1 MCGLQLKRS
10 DGRQMKR
17 HPALVP
23 LSREHHNGL
32 VVAQRLILGR
42 STNPRSSWP
51 LATQGQVERLLQFF
65 REEFQPHFDFEE
77 IELFPRLLKW
87 STLGAVPWQPLL
99 QTLRDDHRVMR
110 VMIDELSTG
119 RDEGLSDRLRL
130 FGEQLRAHIHVEERE
145 LFERM
150 QKECSDAQLAEV
162 MQLVSTYAETTGPS
176 CSF

>member
-1 MCGLQLKRS
+1 M
-10 DGRQMKR
+10 
-17 HPALVP
+17 
-23 LSREHHNGL
+23 
-32 VVAQRLILGR
+32 
-42 STNPRSSWP
+42 
-51 LATQGQVERLLQFF
+51 
-65 REEFQPHFDFEE
+65 
-77 IELFPRLLKW
+77 
-87 STLGAVPWQPLL
+87 GAVPWQPLL

-119 RDEGLSDRLRL
+119 RDEGVSDRLRS

-162 MQLVSTYAETTGPS
+162 MQLVSTYADTTGPS